1 VRTCGEEEEEEEEEV
16 MLKYVDGMMSMLGMC
31 LEIAARVML
40 GVESR
45 RGVKGMVVVLAWEQC
60 VCRLYGMVEFSD
72 IFLQEQTDLSPLPC
86 TKGLLIRY
94 VYLLSLCFSK

>member
-1 VRTCGEEEEEEEEEV
+1 
-16 MLKYVDGMMSMLGMC
+16 MLRYVDGGMMSMLGMW
-31 LEIAARVML
+31 LEIASRVML

-45 RGVKGMVVVLAWEQC
+45 RVVLGWEQC